1 MTISAHHALDTWKM
15 AVYDGNTGPLADML
29 ADNFIFETSECEQ
42 EDKAT
47 VLAWAG
53 AGGFRVGDWVVYHE
67 DEHTIC
73 GTHSMTPEEGPML
86 SMMYFAKFEAK
97 KCVFWK
103 VHSHLP
109 K

>member
-1 MTISAHHALDTWKM
+1 MGLATDSLDNFKK
-15 AVYDGNTGPLADML
+15 AIDEGNTAPLADML
-29 ADNFIFETSECEQ
+29 ADNVIFENTECEQ

-53 AGGFRVGDWVVYHE
+53 AGGFTVGDWVVYHE
-67 DEHTIC
+67 DESTIC
-73 GTHSMTPEEGPML
+73 GTHSMTPKEGPAL
-86 SMMYFAKFEAK
+86 SIMYFAKFESK

-109 K
+109 